1 MQSQSVKLIVSGW
14 VCSTE
19 WSGRDILITI
29 RRIQIGETA
38 LYKQIRL
45 TSLKDA
51 PYAFETTYDSALQR
65 SDEMWHARVES
76 TAKGSD
82 TTLFLAFSD
91 NLPIGIAALVRIK
104 GQADTGELM
113 QVWVSS
119 DYRGTN
125 VAWKLIDAIFE
136 WAEEN
141 SFRRIIAEVTKR
153 NARALKFYIKYGFFV
168 IPESLQNDSDGV
180 SLAKEIR
187 Y

>member
-1 MQSQSVKLIVSGW
+1 M
-14 VCSTE
+14 
-19 WSGRDILITI
+19 ITV
-29 RRIQIGETA
+29 RRIQIGETE
-38 LYKQIRL
+38 LYKRIRL
-45 TSLKDA
+45 ASLKDA
-51 PYAFETTYDSALQR
+51 PYAFETTYDAALKR
-65 SDEMWHARVES
+65 SDEMWHARVVR
-76 TAKGSD
+76 TAQGID
-82 TTLFLAFSD
+82 EAIFLAFSD
-91 NLPIGIAALVRIK
+91 SLPIGIAALVRIK

-153 NARALKFYIKYGFFV
+153 NARALKFYVKYGFFV

-180 SLAKEIR
+180 SLAKEIK